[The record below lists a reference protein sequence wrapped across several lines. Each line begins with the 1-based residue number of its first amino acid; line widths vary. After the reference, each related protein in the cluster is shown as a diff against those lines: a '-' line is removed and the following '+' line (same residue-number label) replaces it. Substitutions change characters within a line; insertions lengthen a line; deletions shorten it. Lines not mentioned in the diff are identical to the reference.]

1 MVTCTPLA
9 KQAGQL
15 LLDCMNSVNGRF
27 PSDGIGFHLPGV
39 PHLLSHLLLL
49 ESFEARVI
57 LLHQLPVS
65 QTEARQAPLIFRD
78 DQIAQFAFNVLR
90 FIKREIIQVP
100 GNLIRDF
107 DRRTHSFA
115 VES

>member
-27 PSDGIGFHLPGV
+27 PGDGIGFHLPSV
-39 PHLLSHLLLL
+39 PRLLSHLPLL
-49 ESFEARVI
+49 ERLEVRVI
-57 LLHQLPVS
+57 LLRQLPVS

-78 DQIAQFAFNVLR
+78 DQVAQFAFDVLR
-90 FIKREIIQVP
+90 FIKREIIQMP
-100 GNLIRDF
+100 GNLIRDIN
-107 DRRTHSFA
+107 RRTHSFA